1 MSEPRTSHPPH
12 PPPDASAQ
20 DAPAPG
26 DPIPNDP
33 PGTPPSGRASG
44 RPAPGRRADYV
55 HFLPITTRWM
65 DNDVFGHVNNVVY
78 YSFFDTAVCEML
90 ASRGVLNWTGGD
102 HFLVMAESGCRYHR
116 ELAFP
121 DRVTAGLRVA
131 ALGSRSIRHEIG
143 VFRGDDDLASA
154 EGFMVHVCV
163 SAGDRRPAPLPRAWR
178 LALAELQREG

>member
-1 MSEPRTSHPPH
+1 MSEPQTSF
-12 PPPDASAQ
+12 PPPD
-20 DAPAPG
+20 
-26 DPIPNDP
+26 DP
-33 PGTPPSGRASG
+33 PLPPPSGPAQSRQDGGSQG
-44 RPAPGRRADYV
+44 RPAPGRRAEYA

-78 YSFFDTAVCEML
+78 YSFFDTAVCETL
-90 ASRGVLNWTGGD
+90 VAHGVLNRTGGE

-131 ALGSRSIRHEIG
+131 DLGRRSVRYEIA

-163 SAGDRRPAPLPRAWR
+163 SAADRRPAPLPEAWR
-178 LALAELQREG
+178 RVLSGLRAGLPQEG

>member
-1 MSEPRTSHPPH
+1 MSEPQTTPL
-12 PPPDASAQ
+12 PPDASA
-20 DAPAPG
+20 
-26 DPIPNDP
+26 
-33 PGTPPSGRASG
+33 PSEPSPS

-55 HFLPITTRWM
+55 AFRPITTRWM
-65 DNDVFGHVNNVVY
+65 DNDVFGHVNNVAY
-78 YSFFDTAVCEML
+78 YSFFDTAVCE
-90 ASRGVLNWTGGD
+90 VLVSHGILNGTDGG
-102 HFLVMAESGCRYHR
+102 HFLVMAESGCRYHS

-163 SAGDRRPAPLPRAWR
+163 SAGDRRPAPLPQAWR
-178 LALAELQREG
+178 LALAGLQREG